1 MTNLQCNGPDEKG
14 MSMQRKLYWA
24 LLPVLLIVLALGL
37 PACGDDDEE
46 GGDGG
51 GLTASEFEPVTAPPD
66 DAKEGGTLTVVAA
79 GDVDYI
85 DPGAGYYQFTYMI
98 DFATQRTLVGW
109 PPDEIEEPQPDLA
122 ESAEVSEDG
131 RTLTFT
137 LKDGIKYSPPVDR
150 EIRAEDFKYAI
161 ERGMLPGVATSYH
174 EPYFGALEGYAQ
186 AVQQVEANDRAA
198 PDISGITTPDDR
210 TLVLRFTQPVA
221 AVALQAL
228 SLPLGAPVPEEY
240 AREFDAESPST
251 YGEHVVGTGPY
262 MIEND
267 EQGNLTGYSPGKEI
281 IMVRNPNWDPATD
294 YRPAYVDRIEV
305 QEGFTDVN
313 SATRRILSGDSQV
326 NGDIL
331 PEPEGLKEAATNYPD
346 QLMLAESGGNRYV
359 ALNTQIPPF
368 DDINVR
374 KAVVA
379 GMSREQLRLER
390 GGELVGPIATHFIP
404 PQMPGFEEAGGLEGP
419 DLDFLANPNGDP
431 ELSAEYFRKAG
442 FQSGK
447 YEGDEEILVVGENAG
462 VDKRVAESVR
472 DQLERMGFK
481 LNLQQVSSDT
491 MYTKFCNVPKAEVAV
506 CPNVGWI
513 KDFNDAQ
520 SILEPTFSGEA
531 IVPVNNSNWPQ
542 LDVPAIDKAMEEAKL
557 IVDPAE
563 RAQAWGEIDQMITA
577 QAPAV
582 PYVWDA
588 TPNVASANVNGVINA
603 FNGTFDLSFTS
614 LK

>member
-1 MTNLQCNGPDEKG
+1 MRRTLH
-14 MSMQRKLYWA
+14 WA
-24 LLPVLLIVLALGL
+24 LLPALLLVLSLGL
-37 PACGDDDEE
+37 VACGDDDDDG

-51 GLTASEFEPVTAPPD
+51 VTAEQFAPVTEPPD

-79 GDVDYI
+79 GDVDYL

-109 PPDEIEEPQPDLA
+109 PPDEIDQPQPDLA
-122 ESAEVSEDG
+122 ESAETSEDG

-137 LKDGIKYSPPVDR
+137 IKDGIRFSPPVDR
-150 EIRAEDFKYAI
+150 EITSADFKYAI
-161 ERGMLPGVATSYH
+161 ERGLLPGVATSYH
-174 EPYFGALEGYAQ
+174 EPYFGALEGYQQ
-186 AVQQVEANDRAA
+186 AVQATEQNDTVA

-210 TLVLRFTQPVA
+210 TLVLKFADPVA

-240 AREFDAESPST
+240 AKEFDAESPST
-251 YGEHVVGTGPY
+251 YGDHVVGTGPY

-281 IMVRNPNWDPATD
+281 ILVRNPNWDGSTD

-305 QEGFTDVN
+305 KEGFTDVN
-313 SATRRILSGDSQV
+313 SATRKILRGDSQV

-331 PEPEGLKEAATNYPD
+331 PEPEGLKEAATQFPD
-346 QLMLAESGGNRYV
+346 QLMLAENGGNRYV
-359 ALNTQIPPF
+359 AMNTTIPPF

-374 KAVVA
+374 KAVLA
-379 GMSREQLRLER
+379 GISREQLRLER

-404 PQMPGFEEAGGLEGP
+404 PKMPGHEEAGGLEGTG
-419 DLDFLANPNGDP
+419 LDFLANPNGDP
-431 ELSAEYFRKAG
+431 QLAAEYFRKAG

-462 VDKRVAESVR
+462 VDKRVAESVD
-472 DQLERMGFK
+472 DQLRRLGFK
-481 LNLQQVSSDT
+481 TDFKQVSSDT
-491 MYTKFCNVPKAEVAV
+491 MYVKFCNVPKAAVAV

-520 SILEPTFSGEA
+520 SMLEPTFSGEA

-542 LDVPAIDKAMEEAKL
+542 LDDPEVNKAMQEAKL
-557 IVDPAE
+557 LVGEEE
-563 RAQAWGEIDQMITA
+563 RAQAWGEIDTMITSL
-577 QAPAV
+577 APAV
-582 PYVWDA
+582 PIVWDF

-603 FNGTFDLSFTS
+603 FNGTYDLAFTS
-614 LK
+614 IK